1 MNPVQIAALTGA
13 LGTAVGSAA
22 DIIPSSLERSQ
33 KKELKRLQRQA
44 EMGALGLTDKEK
56 AALEA
61 QMAGTVG
68 VAAQQAKQD
77 RERLLAGSGTALG
90 GQQAALAVAAEGQ
103 RQQAQSDLTQQ
114 IQTLDMQK
122 QAMQQ
127 ERITDLEAA
136 KAEARQR
143 RLAAVAGIA
152 GSALEAGMTEKAQ
165 QAIIQRAKEPTPQ
178 ELATTMSM
186 FNVDQNTARGII
198 EKQVTDPVG
207 YEYFLKIQAAK
218 AGK

>member
-1 MNPVQIAALTGA
+1 
-13 LGTAVGSAA
+13 
-22 DIIPSSLERSQ
+22 
-33 KKELKRLQRQA
+33 
-44 EMGALGLTDKEK
+44 
-56 AALEA
+56 
-61 QMAGTVG
+61 
-68 VAAQQAKQD
+68 
-77 RERLLAGSGTALG
+77 
-90 GQQAALAVAAEGQ
+90 
-103 RQQAQSDLTQQ
+103 
-114 IQTLDMQK
+114 MQK